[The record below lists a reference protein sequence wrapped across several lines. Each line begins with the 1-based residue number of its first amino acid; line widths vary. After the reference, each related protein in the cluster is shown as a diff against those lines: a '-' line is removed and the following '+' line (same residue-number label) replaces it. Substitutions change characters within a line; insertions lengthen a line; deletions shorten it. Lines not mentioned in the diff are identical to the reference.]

1 MLTNKLR
8 MISVVALA
16 SCLMA
21 CAGGSNTA
29 QTLEEA
35 QKRAV
40 QTCQGSNVSYS
51 VSYIVGGLI
60 IEANVNG
67 TYNKKTIYDG
77 SQEAQSLPKISV
89 QTLNG
94 LVEIESKQD
103 SNSLSLNGA
112 KLSLNG
118 VEQPNALSCQT
129 YLQL

>member
-8 MISVVALA
+8 MVSVLTLA

-35 QKRAV
+35 QKRPV
-40 QTCQGSNVSYS
+40 QTCQGNNVSYS
-51 VSYIVGGLI
+51 VAYIVGGLI

-67 TYNKKTIYDG
+67 TYNKKTVYNG

-89 QTLNG
+89 QTLDG
-94 LVEIESKQD
+94 LFEIESTQSQD
-103 SNSLSLNGA
+103 VIVLDSA
-112 KLSLNG
+112 KLSING
-118 VEQPNALSCQT
+118 VEQSNALSCQS
-129 YLQL
+129 YLL